1 MERHMRVYVL
11 PMNNHGTEQSI
22 VERKAQ
28 SCNVEQRPKKRFE
41 RILRGWAGCIRYKL
55 D

>member
-1 MERHMRVYVL
+1 MDYGMIGKIKKGTRVYVL

-41 RILRGWAGCIRYKL
+41 RILRG
-55 D
+55 